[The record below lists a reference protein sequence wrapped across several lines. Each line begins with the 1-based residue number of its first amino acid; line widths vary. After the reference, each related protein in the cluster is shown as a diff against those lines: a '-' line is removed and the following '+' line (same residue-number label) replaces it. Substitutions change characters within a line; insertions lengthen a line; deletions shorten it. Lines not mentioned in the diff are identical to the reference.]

1 MTTSALPS
9 WRCGAQAVLALLLL
23 NGLLSFNNVWPTPAI
38 VPDHRLAPEFVGLW
52 LGLLLFVAKRGTPS
66 PCVLAGFTLVFMLLV
81 LGRYGDVT
89 VPALFGRPVNL
100 YWDGQQIPRF
110 LWVSAQ
116 NLPWWMS
123 AGAVAAVVLLAYA
136 IYRLFG
142 MLIRIAAFEAAPYAL
157 RTRWAQVVTALA
169 AVLVIANIAGVRATW
184 PVVSRAIVP
193 TYFRQA
199 ILLTA
204 TFTDQRVGQILPR
217 VDALDAALAAPSGT
231 ALAGLRG
238 SDVYLMPLESYG
250 AVVYDNPEAAA
261 RLKPARERLAA
272 DIAAGGFSVVSAFMR
287 SPTFGGASDLAQL
300 GMLSGLDLTDPLR
313 HDLLL
318 TTNRPTLI
326 TLFRANG
333 YRTFGFYPALFWDW
347 PERVFYGYDQFVE
360 GRDLD
365 YPGPEFGYW
374 KIPDQ
379 YAAARFEQLFP
390 RNADSP
396 PRFVFFPT
404 ITCHLPFSPVPPYQS
419 DPRKLLGDTPFDPD
433 DSARA
438 LAVKPDWLNM
448 FPGYVAMV
456 EYTYRWLGDH
466 LRRPPPRDTTYILVG
481 DHQPAASVS
490 GEGASWDVPVHIVSR
505 DPDLL
510 ARFAAQG
517 FHAGL
522 EPPREPRGGL
532 HDLTT
537 MMLRAFAQP

>member
-1 MTTSALPS
+1 MPS
-9 WRCGAQAVLALLLL
+9 SRRAVQAVLALLLL

-52 LGLLLFVAKRGTPS
+52 LGLLFVVARRGAPS
-66 PCVLAGFTLVFMLLV
+66 PRVLAGFTLVFMLLV

-123 AGAVAAVVLLAYA
+123 TGGVAAVVLLAYA

-142 MLIRIAAFEAAPYAL
+142 VLIRIAAFDAAPYAL
-157 RTRWAQVVTALA
+157 RTHWARVVTGLA
-169 AVLVIANIAGVRATW
+169 VVLVIANIAGVRATW

-204 TFTDQRVGQILPR
+204 IFTDQRVGQTLPR
-217 VDALDAALAAPSGT
+217 ADALDVALAAPPGT
-231 ALAGLRG
+231 ALAALRG

-261 RLKPARERLAA
+261 RLRPARERLAA
-272 DIAAGGFSVVSAFMR
+272 DLAAGGFRVVSAFMR

-318 TTNRPTLI
+318 TTDRPTLI

-360 GRDLD
+360 GRDLE

-390 RNADSP
+390 RNADTPS
-396 PRFVFFPT
+396 RFVFFPT
-404 ITCHLPFSPVPPYQS
+404 ITCHLPFNPVPPYQT
-419 DPRKLLGDTPFDPD
+419 DLRKLLGDTPFDPA

-456 EYTYRWLGDH
+456 EYTYRWLGDY
-466 LRRPPPRDTTYILVG
+466 LRQPQPRDTIYILVG
-481 DHQPAASVS
+481 DHQPAANVS

-517 FHAGL
+517 FHEGL
-522 EPPREPRGGL
+522 EPPRAVRGGL

>member
-1 MTTSALPS
+1 MSVSAGS
-9 WRCGAQAVLALLLL
+9 CRRRAIAAIFALLLL

-38 VPDHRLAPEFVGLW
+38 LPDHRLAPEFVGLW
-52 LGLLLFVAKRGTPS
+52 LGLLFVVARAGAPS
-66 PCVLAGFTLVFMLLV
+66 RRVLAGFTLLFMLLV

-89 VPALFGRPVNL
+89 VPALFGRQINL

-116 NLPWWMS
+116 ALPAWTS
-123 AGAVAAVVLLAYA
+123 AAIVVAVVLLVGA

-142 MLIRIAAFEAAPYAL
+142 LLIRIAACDAAPYAL
-157 RTRWAQVVTALA
+157 RTRWAQVATALA
-169 AVLVIANIAGVRATW
+169 VVLVIANLAGVRATW

-193 TYFRQA
+193 TYWRQA
-199 ILLTA
+199 TLLATILTE
-204 TFTDQRVGQILPR
+204 QRVNKTLPR
-217 VDALDAALAAPSGT
+217 ADALDAALAAPAGRALSG
-231 ALAGLRG
+231 LHG

-250 AVVYDNPEAAA
+250 AVVYDNVEAAA
-261 RLKPARERLAA
+261 RLRPARQRLAA
-272 DIAAGGFSVVSAFMR
+272 DIATGGFRVVSAFMR

-300 GMLSGLDLTDPLR
+300 GLLSGLDLSDPLR

-318 TTNRPTLI
+318 TTDRPTLI

-360 GRDLD
+360 GRDLN

-390 RNADSP
+390 RNADAP

-404 ITCHLPFSPVPPYQS
+404 ITCHLPFSPVPPYQA
-419 DPRKLLGDTPFDPD
+419 DPVRLLGATPFDPE

-438 LAVKPDWLNM
+438 LAVKPDWLDM
-448 FPGYVAMV
+448 FPAYLEMV
-456 EYTYRWLGDH
+456 EYTYRWLGDL
-466 LRRPPPRDTTYILVG
+466 LRDPPPRDTIYILVG
-481 DHQPAASVS
+481 DHQPAANVS

-505 DPDLL
+505 DEELL
-510 ARFAAQG
+510 ARFVAQG
-517 FHAGL
+517 FHEGL
-522 EPPREPRGGL
+522 EPPREARGGL
-532 HDLTT
+532 HELTS
-537 MMLRAFAQP
+537 MMLRAFAGP

>member
-1 MTTSALPS
+1 VPS
-9 WRCGAQAVLALLLL
+9 SRRAVQAVLALLLL

-52 LGLLLFVAKRGTPS
+52 LGLLFVVARWGAPS
-66 PCVLAGFTLVFMLLV
+66 PRVLAGFTMAFMLLV

-100 YWDGQQIPRF
+100 YWDGLQIPRF

-123 AGAVAAVVLLAYA
+123 TGGVAAVVLLAYA

-142 MLIRIAAFEAAPYAL
+142 VLIRIAAFDAAPYAL
-157 RTRWAQVVTALA
+157 RTHWARVVTGLA
-169 AVLVIANIAGVRATW
+169 VVLVIANIAGVRATW

-204 TFTDQRVGQILPR
+204 IFTDQRVGQTLPR
-217 VDALDAALAAPSGT
+217 ADALDVALAAPPGT
-231 ALAGLRG
+231 ALAALRG

-261 RLKPARERLAA
+261 RLRPARERLAA
-272 DIAAGGFSVVSAFMR
+272 DLAAGGFRVVSAFMR

-318 TTNRPTLI
+318 TTDRPTLI

-360 GRDLD
+360 GRDLE

-404 ITCHLPFSPVPPYQS
+404 ITCHLPFNPVPPYQT
-419 DPRKLLGDTPFDPD
+419 DPRKLLGDTPFDPA

-456 EYTYRWLGDH
+456 EYTYRWLGDY
-466 LRRPPPRDTTYILVG
+466 LRQPQPRDTIYVLVG
-481 DHQPAASVS
+481 DHQPAANVS

-517 FHAGL
+517 FHEGL
-522 EPPREPRGGL
+522 EPPRAVRGGL